1 MQDWRRRR
9 RPSKRPSVVVPFVPR
24 PSRWRVDGIDIRL
37 VLAFILP
44 LAFVVGG
51 MLARDA
57 AGGSAG
63 MVEKGEA
70 AIVGVASVIDGDTIE
85 VHGRRIR
92 LEGIDAPESKQTCI
106 RDGVA
111 ERCGQ
116 QAALHL
122 SDRIGRLAV
131 ACEPTGTDRYG
142 RTLAICSEGG
152 EDLNGMMV
160 RDGDGRRLPR
170 LLQPLCRRGG
180 PGPRPTAWHLGDRLR
195 GALGL
200 AEEAIGPV
208 RHTPDAR
215 RWN

>member
-37 VLAFILP
+37 MLAFILP

-57 AGGSAG
+57 AGDGAG
-63 MVEKGEA
+63 IVENGKA

-85 VHGRRIR
+85 IHGRRIR

-116 QAALHL
+116 RAALHL
-122 SDRIGRLAV
+122 TDRIGRLV
-131 ACEPTGTDRYG
+131 VSCEPTGTDRYG

-160 RDGDGRRLPR
+160 RDGMAVAYRAFSSRYVDEE
-170 LLQPLCRRGG
+170 
-180 PGPRPTAWHLGDRLR
+180 AAAR
-195 GALGL
+195 GAGRGIW
-200 AEEAIGPV
+200 ATDFEMPW
-208 RHTPDAR
+208 DWR
-215 RWN
+215 RNKAVPSDQQ

>member
-1 MQDWRRRR
+1 M
-9 RPSKRPSVVVPFVPR
+9 
-24 PSRWRVDGIDIRL
+24 
-37 VLAFILP
+37 LAFILP

-57 AGGSAG
+57 AGDGAG
-63 MVEKGEA
+63 IVENGKA

-85 VHGRRIR
+85 IHGRRIR

-122 SDRIGRLAV
+122 SDRIGRLV
-131 ACEPTGTDRYG
+131 VSCEPTGTDRYG

-160 RDGDGRRLPR
+160 RDGMAVAYRAFSSRYVDEEDGARDL
-170 LLQPLCRRGG
+170 RRGIWA
-180 PGPRPTAWHLGDRLR
+180 TDF
-195 GALGL
+195 
-200 AEEAIGPV
+200 EAPW
-208 RHTPDAR
+208 DWR
-215 RWN
+215 RKQ